1 MFSRNLYY
9 SSSLFLAINSNI
21 KRFLLQI
28 MKFNITKADKCVVIY
43 GRSTNLS
50 GPVRMALRGLLIAL
64 LGKPQRRF
72 CAIEY
77 IRAVKRS
84 TVPVAV
90 VRSAMQREF
99 GGSRSLRCSLSLVD
113 SAASQMRAIRSKAG
127 LLRCTRNNASVRRA
141 KNT

>member
-1 MFSRNLYY
+1 MELYTLFWCFLEICIIHRRY
-9 SSSLFLAINSNI
+9 SWQLIRISSVSYFKSWNSS
-21 KRFLLQI
+21 
-28 MKFNITKADKCVVIY
+28 TSKADKCVVIY

-90 VRSAMQREF
+90 VRSAVQREF
-99 GGSRSLRCSLSLVD
+99 GGSRSLRCSLSRRF
-113 SAASQMRAIRSKAG
+113 SSF
-127 LLRCTRNNASVRRA
+127 TNACNSLKGRLTA
-141 KNT
+141 LHSE